1 MRLSMLKTRVIP
13 TILWN
18 GASSVKGEQFN
29 TWRNLGPIG
38 PAINIYVAR
47 DVDEIF
53 LINLA
58 PHKIGSEIDYQGLK
72 RFFSKCNLPL
82 TYGGG
87 IKNEEQVERLL
98 ECGVDKISLNSVA
111 YENKDFVSSLTQK
124 YGSQFIVVS
133 IDYKV
138 INGKLVCF
146 SNCGRKNEGIEL
158 TEHISDL
165 SRCNIGEIM
174 LTCIDT
180 EGTMEGYETT
190 GVSVIRDLVDIPIII
205 SGGAGNLEHFETALV
220 AGADALAA
228 SSAFLFTEVTPKK
241 VKAYLKSRGHEV
253 RL

>member
-1 MRLSMLKTRVIP
+1 MLKTRVIP

-18 GASSVKGEQFN
+18 GPSSVKGEKFN

-58 PHKIGSEIDYQGLK
+58 PHKMGSEIDYQGIK

-98 ECGVDKISLNSVA
+98 ECGVDKISLNTVT
-111 YENKDFVSSLTQK
+111 YENTDFVRSLSHK
-124 YGSQFIVVS
+124 YGSQFVVVS

-138 INGKLVCF
+138 INGTHICF
-146 SNCGRKNEGIEL
+146 SNCGKKNEGIEL
-158 TEHISDL
+158 REHL
-165 SRCNIGEIM
+165 SNLARCNIGELM

-180 EGTMEGYETT
+180 EGTLEGYETT
-190 GVSVIRDLVDIPIII
+190 GVSVVRDLVDIPILI
-205 SGGAGNLEHFETALV
+205 SGGAGKLEHFETALL
-220 AGADALAA
+220 AGADALVS
-228 SSAFLFTEVTPKK
+228 SSAFLFTEITPKK
-241 VKAYLKSRGHEV
+241 VKAHLKSKGYEV